1 MQACPADNTKRSR
14 PNQSGFAGLYRRCR
28 CHSTYATGASAIA
41 VPGWPESARCTASM
55 ARGRRR
61 SRVWS
66 QQTGFGGLPQADEPV
81 EPAHQHVHLLRA
93 RAGLGGGPE
102 LIADARHFLA
112 PLLRGFGGDLVQDD
126 DDLLARR
133 FVLRHLPQVI
143 GELLAV
149 GAELAEAV
157 QERRLRAARSVGI
170 VHCEVQLYPE
180 TGSEERLP
188 GVRGAPS

>member
-1 MQACPADNTKRSR
+1 M
-14 PNQSGFAGLYRRCR
+14 RRGR
-28 CHSTYATGASAIA
+28 W
-41 VPGWPESARCTASM
+41 VE
-55 ARGRRR
+55 RGRRR

-81 EPAHQHVHLLRA
+81 EPAHQRVHLLRA

-102 LIADARHFLA
+102 FVADARHFLA
-112 PLLRGFGGDLVQDD
+112 PLLPGFGGDLV
-126 DDLLARR
+126 ARR

-143 GELLAV
+143 GELLAL

-157 QERRLRAARSVGI
+157 QERRVRAARRVGI
-170 VHCEVQLYPE
+170 AHCEVQLYPE

-188 GVRGAPS
+188 GGPGVPSLRTPWRDPRSSSACAPSTDGPRAGPVPSR